1 MENINN
7 NQVVNLTKEDFVSDQ
22 IVKWCPGCGDHAI
35 LKAVEDVFPKLG
47 KKKEDIVV
55 VSGIGCSSRFPYYMN
70 TYGFH
75 SIHGRAAAIATGVKL
90 ANPNLSV
97 WVITGDGDCTAIGGN
112 HFIHAVRRNIDMNLL
127 LFNNRIYG
135 LTKGQF
141 SPCTF
146 RGTVT
151 KTSPQGTYED
161 PFNVGELVIGAG
173 GKFFARG
180 VDVNTLELT
189 NISTRSFDNFY
200 IFNLNDNQGWVIISG
215 DDAFIP
221 VLGYSKNGRFETDKL
236 GPNTLELLKG
246 YEEQIQHAADSR
258 HHDSEEISKQWKE
271 LLSGESDEYISRSNR
286 QVYPLIQTKWDQS
299 PYYNYYCPYDATY
312 DETTVTGCV
321 ATAMAQIMNY
331 WEYPKKGEGIHSY
344 NHERYGTL
352 FANFGATYYDWTI
365 CLTN

>member
-1 MENINN
+1 MENTNIE
-7 NQVVNLTKEDFVSDQ
+7 NQGVNLTKEDLISDQ
-22 IVKWCPGCGDHAI
+22 IIKWCPGCGDHAI

-75 SIHGRAAAIATGVKL
+75 SIHGRACAVATGVKL

-97 WVITGDGDCTAIGGN
+97 WIVSGDGDCTAIGGN
-112 HFIHAVRRNIDMNLL
+112 HFIHAVRRNMDMNLL

-135 LTKGQF
+135 MTKGQF

-180 VDVNTLELT
+180 IDINTKELT
-189 NISTRSFDNFY
+189 DICMEAKNHDGMSVVEVFQNCMIFSNGVHENITGKDVRD
-200 IFNLNDNQGWVIISG
+200 DMQVKCVQG
-215 DDAFIP
+215 
-221 VLGYSKNGRFETDKL
+221 
-236 GPNTLELLKG
+236 
-246 YEEQIQHAADSR
+246 Q
-258 HHDSEEISKQWKE
+258 
-271 LLSGESDEYISRSNR
+271 
-286 QVYPLIQTKWDQS
+286 PLIFGKNRDKGIRLNGNKLEVVKIGENGITEKDILVH
-299 PYYNYYCPYDATY
+299 DAT
-312 DETTVTGCV
+312 EKTT
-321 ATAMAQIMNY
+321 
-331 WEYPKKGEGIHSY
+331 GIHMMLAHMMPPEFPVAIGVIRNVEAPTY
-344 NHERYGTL
+344 DDCLTDIIEHETAKSNIKTVDDLLNSGT
-352 FANFGATYYDWTI
+352 TWTI
-365 CLTN
+365 E

>member
-35 LKAVEDVFPKLG
+35 LKAVEAVFPKLG

-97 WVITGDGDCTAIGGN
+97 WVVTGDGDCTAIGGN

-180 VDVNTLELT
+180 VDINTPELT
-189 NISTRSFDNFY
+189 DICLEAKNHDGLSVVEILQNCMIFSNGIHENITGKEVR
-200 IFNLNDNQGWVIISG
+200 
-215 DDAFIP
+215 DDM
-221 VLGYSKNGRFETDKL
+221 
-236 GPNTLELLKG
+236 
-246 YEEQIQHAADSR
+246 
-258 HHDSEEISKQWKE
+258 
-271 LLSGESDEYISRSNR
+271 
-286 QVYPLIQTKWDQS
+286 QVKCVHGQPLIFGKNRDKGIVHRG
-299 PYYNYYCPYDATY
+299 NRL
-312 DETTVTGCV
+312 EV
-321 ATAMAQIMNY
+321 ATI
-331 WEYPKKGEGIHSY
+331 GENGVTEADILVHDEKEKTTGIHMMLAHMAPPEFPVAIGVIRNVDAPTY
-344 NHERYGTL
+344 NQ
-352 FANFGATYYDWTI
+352 
-365 CLTN
+365 CLDGVIENETAKSSIKCVDDLLNSGSTWDIE

>member
-47 KKKEDIVV
+47 KRKEDIVV

-180 VDVNTLELT
+180 VDVNTQELT
-189 NISTRSFDNFY
+189 QICCEAKNHDGLSVVEILQNCM
-200 IFNLNDNQGWVIISG
+200 IF
-215 DDAFIP
+215 
-221 VLGYSKNGRFETDKL
+221 
-236 GPNTLELLKG
+236 
-246 YEEQIQHAADSR
+246 
-258 HHDSEEISKQWKE
+258 
-271 LLSGESDEYISRSNR
+271 SN
-286 QVYPLIQTKWDQS
+286 
-299 PYYNYYCPYDATY
+299 
-312 DETTVTGCV
+312 
-321 ATAMAQIMNY
+321 
-331 WEYPKKGEGIHSY
+331 GIHS
-344 NHERYGTL
+344 NITAKEVRDDMQVKCVHGKPL
-352 FANFGATYYDWTI
+352 IFGKDRNKGIVLRGNRLEVVTI
-365 CLTN
+365 GENGVTEDDILVHDEKEKTTGIHMMNTI

>member
-1 MENINN
+1 MENMNN

-180 VDVNTLELT
+180 VDVNTAELT
-189 NISTRSFDNFY
+189 DICHQAKNHDGLSVVEVLQNCMIFSNGIHENITAKEVR
-200 IFNLNDNQGWVIISG
+200 
-215 DDAFIP
+215 DDM
-221 VLGYSKNGRFETDKL
+221 
-236 GPNTLELLKG
+236 
-246 YEEQIQHAADSR
+246 
-258 HHDSEEISKQWKE
+258 
-271 LLSGESDEYISRSNR
+271 
-286 QVYPLIQTKWDQS
+286 QVKCVHGQPLIFGKNRDKGIVL
-299 PYYNYYCPYDATY
+299 NGNRLEVATIGENGVTEADILVH
-312 DETTVTGCV
+312 DETEKTT
-321 ATAMAQIMNY
+321 
-331 WEYPKKGEGIHSY
+331 GIHMMLAHMAPPEFPVAIGVIRNVEAPTY
-344 NHERYGTL
+344 NQ
-352 FANFGATYYDWTI
+352 
-365 CLTN
+365 CLDGVIENETTKSSIKCVDDLLNSGSTWDIE

>member
-35 LKAVEDVFPKLG
+35 LKAVEAVFPKLG

-97 WVITGDGDCTAIGGN
+97 WVVTGDGDCTAIGGN

-180 VDVNTLELT
+180 VDVNTAELT
-189 NISTRSFDNFY
+189 DICHQAKNHDGLSVVEVLQNCMIFSNGIHENITAKEVR
-200 IFNLNDNQGWVIISG
+200 
-215 DDAFIP
+215 DDM
-221 VLGYSKNGRFETDKL
+221 
-236 GPNTLELLKG
+236 
-246 YEEQIQHAADSR
+246 
-258 HHDSEEISKQWKE
+258 
-271 LLSGESDEYISRSNR
+271 
-286 QVYPLIQTKWDQS
+286 QVKCIHGKPLIFGKNRDKGIVLNGNRLEVVTIGENGVTEADILVH
-299 PYYNYYCPYDATY
+299 
-312 DETTVTGCV
+312 DETEKTT
-321 ATAMAQIMNY
+321 
-331 WEYPKKGEGIHSY
+331 GIHMMLAHMAPPEFPVAIGVIRNVEAPTY
-344 NHERYGTL
+344 NQ
-352 FANFGATYYDWTI
+352 
-365 CLTN
+365 CLDGVIENETTKSSIKCVDDLLNSGSTWDIE

>member
-35 LKAVEDVFPKLG
+35 LKAVEAVFPKLG

-180 VDVNTLELT
+180 VDANTTELT
-189 NISTRSFDNFY
+189 EICCEAKNHDGLSVVEILQNCM
-200 IFNLNDNQGWVIISG
+200 IF
-215 DDAFIP
+215 
-221 VLGYSKNGRFETDKL
+221 
-236 GPNTLELLKG
+236 
-246 YEEQIQHAADSR
+246 
-258 HHDSEEISKQWKE
+258 
-271 LLSGESDEYISRSNR
+271 SN
-286 QVYPLIQTKWDQS
+286 
-299 PYYNYYCPYDATY
+299 
-312 DETTVTGCV
+312 
-321 ATAMAQIMNY
+321 
-331 WEYPKKGEGIHSY
+331 GIHSNITAKEVRDDMQVKCVHGQPLIFGKDRNKGIVLRGNRLEVATIGENGVTEADILVHDEKEKTTGIHMMLAHMMPPEYPVAIGVIRNVDAPTY
-344 NHERYGTL
+344 NQ
-352 FANFGATYYDWTI
+352 
-365 CLTN
+365 CLDGVIENETAKSSIKCVDDLLNSGSTWDIE

>member
-1 MENINN
+1 MENMNN

-35 LKAVEDVFPKLG
+35 LKAVEAVFPKLG

-97 WVITGDGDCTAIGGN
+97 WVVTGDGDCTAIGGN

-180 VDVNTLELT
+180 VDINTPELT
-189 NISTRSFDNFY
+189 DICLEAKNHDGLSVVEILQNCMIFSNGIHENITGKEVR
-200 IFNLNDNQGWVIISG
+200 
-215 DDAFIP
+215 DDM
-221 VLGYSKNGRFETDKL
+221 
-236 GPNTLELLKG
+236 
-246 YEEQIQHAADSR
+246 
-258 HHDSEEISKQWKE
+258 
-271 LLSGESDEYISRSNR
+271 
-286 QVYPLIQTKWDQS
+286 QVKCVHGQPLIFGKNRDKGIVLRG
-299 PYYNYYCPYDATY
+299 NRLEIATIGENGVTEADILVH
-312 DETTVTGCV
+312 DEKEKTT
-321 ATAMAQIMNY
+321 
-331 WEYPKKGEGIHSY
+331 GIHMMLAHMAPPEFPVAIGVIRNVDAPTY
-344 NHERYGTL
+344 NQ
-352 FANFGATYYDWTI
+352 
-365 CLTN
+365 CLDGVIENETAKSSIKCVDDLLNSGSTWDIE

>member
-1 MENINN
+1 
-7 NQVVNLTKEDFVSDQ
+7 
-22 IVKWCPGCGDHAI
+22 
-35 LKAVEDVFPKLG
+35 
-47 KKKEDIVV
+47 
-55 VSGIGCSSRFPYYMN
+55 MN

-97 WVITGDGDCTAIGGN
+97 WVVTGDGDCTAIGGN

-180 VDVNTLELT
+180 VDINTPELT
-189 NISTRSFDNFY
+189 DICLEAKNHDGLSVVEILQNCMIFSNGIHENITAKEVR
-200 IFNLNDNQGWVIISG
+200 
-215 DDAFIP
+215 DDM
-221 VLGYSKNGRFETDKL
+221 
-236 GPNTLELLKG
+236 
-246 YEEQIQHAADSR
+246 
-258 HHDSEEISKQWKE
+258 
-271 LLSGESDEYISRSNR
+271 
-286 QVYPLIQTKWDQS
+286 QVKCVHGQPLIFGKNRDKGIVLRG
-299 PYYNYYCPYDATY
+299 NRL
-312 DETTVTGCV
+312 EV
-321 ATAMAQIMNY
+321 ATI
-331 WEYPKKGEGIHSY
+331 GENGVTEADILVHDEKEKTTGIHMMLAHMAPPEFPVAIGVIRNVDAPKY
-344 NHERYGTL
+344 NQ
-352 FANFGATYYDWTI
+352 
-365 CLTN
+365 CLDGVIENETAKSSIKCVDDLLNSGSTWDIE

>member
-35 LKAVEDVFPKLG
+35 LKAVEAVFPKLG

-97 WVITGDGDCTAIGGN
+97 WVVTGDGDCTAIGGN

-180 VDVNTLELT
+180 VDINTPELT
-189 NISTRSFDNFY
+189 DICLEAKNHDGLSVVEILQNSMIFSNGIHENITGKEVR
-200 IFNLNDNQGWVIISG
+200 
-215 DDAFIP
+215 DDM
-221 VLGYSKNGRFETDKL
+221 
-236 GPNTLELLKG
+236 
-246 YEEQIQHAADSR
+246 
-258 HHDSEEISKQWKE
+258 
-271 LLSGESDEYISRSNR
+271 
-286 QVYPLIQTKWDQS
+286 QVKCVHGQPLIFGKNRDKGIVLRG
-299 PYYNYYCPYDATY
+299 NRL
-312 DETTVTGCV
+312 EV
-321 ATAMAQIMNY
+321 ATI
-331 WEYPKKGEGIHSY
+331 GENGVTEADILVHDEKEKTTGIHMMLAHMAPPEFPVAIGVIRNVDAPTY
-344 NHERYGTL
+344 NQ
-352 FANFGATYYDWTI
+352 
-365 CLTN
+365 CLDGVIENETAKSSIKCVDDLLNSGSTWDIE

>member
-1 MENINN
+1 MENMNN

-47 KKKEDIVV
+47 KKKEDSVV

-180 VDVNTLELT
+180 VDVNTAELT
-189 NISTRSFDNFY
+189 DICHQAKNHDGLSVVEVLQNCMIFSNGIHENITAKEVR
-200 IFNLNDNQGWVIISG
+200 
-215 DDAFIP
+215 DDM
-221 VLGYSKNGRFETDKL
+221 
-236 GPNTLELLKG
+236 
-246 YEEQIQHAADSR
+246 
-258 HHDSEEISKQWKE
+258 
-271 LLSGESDEYISRSNR
+271 
-286 QVYPLIQTKWDQS
+286 QVKCIHGKPLIFGKERNKGIRLVGNRLEVATIGENGVTEADILVHDEKE
-299 PYYNYYCPYDATY
+299 PTTGIHMMLAHMAPPEFPVAIGVIRNVEAPTYNQCLDGVIEN
-312 DETTVTGCV
+312 ETTKSSIKCV
-321 ATAMAQIMNY
+321 DDLLNSGSTWDI
-331 WEYPKKGEGIHSY
+331 E
-344 NHERYGTL
+344 
-352 FANFGATYYDWTI
+352 
-365 CLTN
+365 

>member
-1 MENINN
+1 MENMNN

-35 LKAVEDVFPKLG
+35 LKAVEAVFPKLG

-97 WVITGDGDCTAIGGN
+97 WVVTGDGDCTAIGGN

-180 VDVNTLELT
+180 VDINTPELT
-189 NISTRSFDNFY
+189 DICLEAKNHDGLSVVEILQNCMIFSNGIHENITGKEVR
-200 IFNLNDNQGWVIISG
+200 
-215 DDAFIP
+215 DDM
-221 VLGYSKNGRFETDKL
+221 
-236 GPNTLELLKG
+236 
-246 YEEQIQHAADSR
+246 
-258 HHDSEEISKQWKE
+258 
-271 LLSGESDEYISRSNR
+271 
-286 QVYPLIQTKWDQS
+286 QVKCVHGQPLIFGKNRDKGIVLRG
-299 PYYNYYCPYDATY
+299 NRL
-312 DETTVTGCV
+312 EV
-321 ATAMAQIMNY
+321 ATI
-331 WEYPKKGEGIHSY
+331 GENGVTEADILVHDEKEKTTGIHMMLAHMAPPEFPVAIGVIRNVDAPTY
-344 NHERYGTL
+344 NQ
-352 FANFGATYYDWTI
+352 
-365 CLTN
+365 CLDGVIENETAKSSIKCVDDLLNSGSTWDIE

>member
-35 LKAVEDVFPKLG
+35 LKAVEAVFPKLG

-97 WVITGDGDCTAIGGN
+97 WVVTGDGDCTAIGGN

-180 VDVNTLELT
+180 VDINTPELT
-189 NISTRSFDNFY
+189 DICLEAKNHDGLSVVEILQNCMIFSNGIHENITAKEVR
-200 IFNLNDNQGWVIISG
+200 
-215 DDAFIP
+215 DDM
-221 VLGYSKNGRFETDKL
+221 
-236 GPNTLELLKG
+236 
-246 YEEQIQHAADSR
+246 
-258 HHDSEEISKQWKE
+258 
-271 LLSGESDEYISRSNR
+271 
-286 QVYPLIQTKWDQS
+286 QVKCVHGQPLIFGKNRDKGIVLRGNRLEVATIGENGVTEADILVHDEKEKTTGIHMMLAHMA
-299 PYYNYYCPYDATY
+299 PPEFPVAIGVIRNVEAPTYNQCLDGVIEN
-312 DETTVTGCV
+312 ETTKSSIKCV
-321 ATAMAQIMNY
+321 DDLLNSGSTWDI
-331 WEYPKKGEGIHSY
+331 E
-344 NHERYGTL
+344 
-352 FANFGATYYDWTI
+352 
-365 CLTN
+365 